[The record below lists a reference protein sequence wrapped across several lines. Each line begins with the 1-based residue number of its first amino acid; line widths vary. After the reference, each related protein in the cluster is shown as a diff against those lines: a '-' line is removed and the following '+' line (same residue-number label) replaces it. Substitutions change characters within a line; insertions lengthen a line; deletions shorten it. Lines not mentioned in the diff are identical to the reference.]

1 MKYKSKRK
9 FQSKFVVLLIEPYLN
24 VLGLQCKPAQG
35 VLLGF
40 HHLNWDHEL
49 IVKVE
54 YIWPSEATIKLIPP
68 KCYQNK
74 GIEFNKV
81 KFG

>member
-1 MKYKSKRK
+1 VKYHSKRE
-9 FQSKFVVLLIEPYLN
+9 FQTKLIVLLIEPYLN

-40 HHLNWDHEL
+40 HHLNRDHKL

-54 YIWPSEATIKLIPP
+54 YIWPSEASIKLIPP
-68 KCYQNK
+68 KSYQNK
-74 GIEFNKV
+74 SIDFNKV

>member
-1 MKYKSKRK
+1 M
-9 FQSKFVVLLIEPYLN
+9 LLIEPYLN

-35 VLLGF
+35 VLLGL
-40 HHLNWDHEL
+40 HHLNWHHEL

-54 YIWPSEATIKLIPP
+54 YICPGEANIKLIPP
-68 KCYQNK
+68 KPYQNK
-74 GIEFNKV
+74 SLEFNKV